1 MDCSDLGAIKLN
13 GMEYRNYICD
23 GTTSFFRRLILLSL
37 YSEFIS
43 YEKGIL
49 IVEFNTIEP
58 YISKE
63 KRITIKKLIE
73 LLRRAKSEQTG
84 AVRYMFSFGPLVQ
97 ALTPEPEAFKKMFNA
112 KTSKKLSWIRLGNQ
126 AIKYVD
132 SVVMAFGMDKAAQT
146 LTYFFD
152 CVTRR
157 YMEEFEKKQK
167 GPKKGK

>member
-1 MDCSDLGAIKLN
+1 MDCSDLGAVKL
-13 GMEYRNYICD
+13 GGAEYRNYICD
-23 GTTSFFRRLILLSL
+23 GTTSFFRKLVLLTL
-37 YSEFIS
+37 YSNVS

-49 IVEFNTIEP
+49 VIDFNTIEP
-58 YISKE
+58 YISEE
-63 KRITIKKLIE
+63 KHITAKKLAE
-73 LLRRAKSEQTG
+73 LLRKAKSEQTET
-84 AVRYMFSFGPLVQ
+84 VRYMFSFGPLVQ
-97 ALTPEPEAFKKMFNA
+97 VLTPEPEAFKKMFGA

-132 SVVMAFGMDKAAQT
+132 SVIMAFGMDKAAQT
-146 LTYFFD
+146 LTYFFE

>member
-1 MDCSDLGAIKLN
+1 MDCSDLGAVKLS
-13 GMEYRNYICD
+13 GAEYRNYICD
-23 GTTSFFRRLILLSL
+23 GTTSFFRRLVLLVL
-37 YSEFIS
+37 HSEFIS

-49 IVEFNTIEP
+49 IIDFNTIEP
-58 YISKE
+58 YISEE
-63 KRITIKKLIE
+63 KRVTIKGLVD

-84 AVRYMFSFGPLVQ
+84 TVRYMFSFGPLTQV
-97 ALTPEPEAFKKMFNA
+97 LTPEPKAFKKMFNA
-112 KTSKKLSWIRLGNQ
+112 RTSRKLSWIRLGNQ

-157 YMEEFEKKQK
+157 YMEEFERRQK

>member
-1 MDCSDLGAIKLN
+1 MDCSDLGTVKLS
-13 GMEYRNYICD
+13 GAEYRNYICD
-23 GTTSFFRRLILLSL
+23 GTTSFFRRLVLLTLHSD
-37 YSEFIS
+37 FIS

-49 IVEFNTIEP
+49 IIDFNTIEP
-58 YISKE
+58 YISEE
-63 KRITIKKLIE
+63 KHITAKKLAE
-73 LLRRAKSEQTG
+73 LLRKAKSEQTG
-84 AVRYMFSFGPLVQ
+84 TVRYMFSFGPLVQ
-97 ALTPEPEAFKKMFNA
+97 VLTPEPKAFKRMFNA
-112 KTSKKLSWIRLGNQ
+112 RTSRKLSWIRLGNQ

-157 YMEEFEKKQK
+157 YMEEFERRQK